1 MSKFVWAKNL
11 VNEFFLLWN
20 SRKITSKKTFP
31 LYVCKFY
38 SQGNGT
44 DKHWY
49 EYQWNKS
56 AFKVD
61 LISFADKDSATL
73 SLKLKLRYLYTNYI
87 KVLYFGILMTFFDDM
102 LYYMRLGISTVL
114 VKYSFW

>member
-11 VNEFFLLWN
+11 VNEFFPLWN
-20 SRKITSKKTFP
+20 SQKITSKKTFP
-31 LYVCKFY
+31 QYVCKFY

-73 SLKLKLRYLYTNYI
+73 SLKLKTSLFIYQLY
-87 KVLYFGILMTFFDDM
+87 
-102 LYYMRLGISTVL
+102 
-114 VKYSFW
+114 